1 MSSTASSTAGTG
13 RSDLARLALRL
24 GVGGTLAAHGA
35 QKLFGA
41 FGGGGLQGTEG
52 AMHAMG
58 FRPGRRS
65 ALLAGLGETG
75 GGALLALGLATPAAG
90 ATAAAT
96 MAAAA
101 TVHAPNGFWATSG
114 GLEYPAVL
122 ALVSS
127 ALAVAGPGRFS
138 LDHALGHVLN
148 KPWMPAVALLAAGA
162 GAAWTIRQRQATVA
176 ADAGAQDSADA
187 PADAPQDPVA
197 S

>member
-1 MSSTASSTAGTG
+1 MSSTAST
-13 RSDLARLALRL
+13 RSDLARLVLRL

-41 FGGGGLQGTEG
+41 FGGPGLEGTRG

-58 FRPGRRS
+58 FRPSGRS
-65 ALLAGLGETG
+65 ALLAGLSETG

-101 TVHAPNGFWATSG
+101 TVHAPNGFWSTSG

-122 ALVSS
+122 ALAST
-127 ALAVAGPGRFS
+127 ALAVSGPGRLS
-138 LDHALGHVLN
+138 LDHALGHALN
-148 KPWMPAVALLAAGA
+148 RPWMPAVALLAAGA
-162 GAAWTIRQRQATVA
+162 GAALTIRQRQATVA
-176 ADAGAQDSADA
+176 ADASAQGSASTSGDSPDE
-187 PADAPQDPVA
+187 PVA

>member
-1 MSSTASSTAGTG
+1 MSSTVSSTVGGG
-13 RSDLARLALRL
+13 RSDLARLVLRL

-101 TVHAPNGFWATSG
+101 TVHAPNGFWATSN

-127 ALAVAGPGRFS
+127 ALAVAGPGRYS
-138 LDHALGHVLN
+138 VDHAIGHVLD
-148 KPWMPAVALLAAGA
+148 KPWMPAAALLAAGA
-162 GAAWTIRQRQATVA
+162 GAAWTIRQRQAAVA
-176 ADAGAQDSADA
+176 ADAGAQGSADA

>member
-1 MSSTASSTAGTG
+1 MSSTVSTA

-122 ALVSS
+122 ALAST
-127 ALAVAGPGRFS
+127 ALAVAGPGRYS
-138 LDHALGHVLN
+138 VDHALGHVLD

-162 GAAWTIRQRQATVA
+162 GAAWTIRQRQAAVSG
-176 ADAGAQDSADA
+176 DAGAREAADA

>member
-1 MSSTASSTAGTG
+1 MSTA

-122 ALVSS
+122 ALAST
-127 ALAVAGPGRFS
+127 ALAVAGPGRYS
-138 LDHALGHVLN
+138 VDHALGHVLD

-162 GAAWTIRQRQATVA
+162 GAAWTIRQRQAAVSG
-176 ADAGAQDSADA
+176 DAGAREAADA

>member
-1 MSSTASSTAGTG
+1 MSSTTTGAAGG
-13 RSDLARLALRL
+13 RRSDLARLALRV

-41 FGGGGLQGTEG
+41 FGGGGLEGTQG

-58 FRPGRRS
+58 FRPARRS
-65 ALLAGLGETG
+65 ALVAGLAETG

-122 ALVSS
+122 ALAST
-127 ALAVAGPGRFS
+127 ALAVAGPGRYS
-138 LDHALGHVLN
+138 LDHATRDALN

-162 GAAWTIRQRQATVA
+162 GAAWTIRQRRAAVA
-176 ADAGAQDSADA
+176 ADAQEAAAA
-187 PADAPQDPVA
+187 PADAPQAPVA